1 MRQTDNHAGDPARPS
16 EDLDFSLVLASSV
29 HDMKNSLGML
39 LHTLGEVI
47 EQSPPQDAAQAR
59 QFAVL
64 QYETSRINS
73 ELVQLLA
80 LYRMQE
86 RRMLIDIDEQYVRDM
101 LEEQVARNDMLFQ
114 TRDISIELDCD
125 DDLVW
130 YFDAELIGG
139 VINNVLVNAAR
150 YTRSVIRISAR
161 IDSAGLLISI
171 ADNGSGYP
179 PVMLDAPTQENA
191 GISFSSGNT
200 HLGLLFAQRVVQA
213 HKSKGA
219 RGELALENG
228 GDLGGGILHLRLP

>member
-1 MRQTDNHAGDPARPS
+1 MSQSDKQAGVRTG
-16 EDLDFSLVLASSV
+16 EDEELDFSFVLASSV

-47 EQSPPQDAAQAR
+47 EQSPPQDEAQAR

-86 RRMLIDIDEQYVRDM
+86 RRMLVDVDEQYVRDVI
-101 LEEQVARNDMLFQ
+101 EDQIARNDMLFQ
-114 TRDISIELDCD
+114 TRGINVELDCD
-125 DDLVW
+125 DDLAW

-150 YTRSVIRISAR
+150 YTRETLKVSAR
-161 IDSAGLLISI
+161 VDEHGLLISI
-171 ADNGSGYP
+171 ADDGTGYP
-179 PVMLDAPTQENA
+179 QAMLDAPAQENA
-191 GISFSSGNT
+191 GVSFSSGNT
-200 HLGLLFAQRVVQA
+200 HLGLLFAQRVVEA

-219 RGELALENG
+219 RGALLLENG
-228 GDLGGGILHLRLP
+228 GELGGGILNLRLP